1 MLVAIELVLLA
12 VVILQVQHLT
22 AKSKP
27 VPARIPRSK
36 N

>member
-1 MLVAIELVLLA
+1 MLVAIEIVLLV

-27 VPARIPRSK
+27 VPARVPRTRR
-36 N
+36 